1 MVVLSM
7 CYTHTVVCLYFTS
20 GGSSILFEYKSIFA
34 CALFKSENS
43 VMFVWENTDVFQHR
57 LYKLA
62 WCKTDFAYTQYG
74 ASQMTQLVKNLLA
87 NAGDLRDAGSVPQ
100 LGRRPGKGNGSM
112 LQYSSL
118 ENSMHGEPGGL
129 QSMGSQRIR
138 HDWVHERAHTHT
150 HTLHQQETS
159 SSWTWKS
166 KNPYKQTYTD
176 LKHPLAASAY
186 DWGCVWQAPSSTF
199 AVTTFLLHL
208 LPRLTVTHT
217 LQPRW

>member
-1 MVVLSM
+1 M

-150 HTLHQQETS
+150 HTRCINRKPHPVEPGKVRIHISKHTQTWNTHLQPQLMTEAVCGKPHHPHLLSQLFFSTS
-159 SSWTWKS
+159 SPVS
-166 KNPYKQTYTD
+166 Q
-176 LKHPLAASAY
+176 
-186 DWGCVWQAPSSTF
+186 
-199 AVTTFLLHL
+199 
-208 LPRLTVTHT
+208 
-217 LQPRW
+217 